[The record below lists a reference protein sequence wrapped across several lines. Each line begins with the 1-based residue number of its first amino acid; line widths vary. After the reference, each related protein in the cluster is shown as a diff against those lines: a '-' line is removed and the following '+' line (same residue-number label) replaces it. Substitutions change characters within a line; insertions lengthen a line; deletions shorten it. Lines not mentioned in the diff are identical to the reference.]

1 MTTKIRLLARVA
13 FFIALSIATVGP
25 LQAQELKERKDVADK
40 YKWNLSDMYKTDAD
54 FEADLK
60 WIEEQL
66 PGLKSHEGKISKSGE
81 QLLAYFKASEKVFLN
96 LDNAIA
102 YAHMSYDQDTRE
114 QKYSGYKDRADALAA
129 KVSETTSW
137 FSPELVTISE
147 TTLESW
153 YKGVPD
159 LALYRHY
166 IGNELRSK
174 KYTLSPKEE
183 RLLSLAGPSLS
194 AIGNANTALREADIE
209 FPSIK
214 DDAGKDIALSEGR
227 VAQLLE
233 HPNRE
238 MRRSAA
244 LGLLD
249 TYKKY
254 QNSTAALMTGNVM
267 SGIFNARARGY
278 GSSLHA
284 SMDAENI
291 DTTVY
296 HNLLATVKGKVE
308 PIRKYVELRRQALK
322 LDSIHNYD
330 MFVPLDSDTKIEYT
344 YEQAMDV
351 IVKGCAPLGTEYN
364 AIMKQGFDS
373 RWVDVYETAGKR
385 SGAYSWGSYK
395 SHPFQLTNFNG
406 TFDDMFTLGHEFGH
420 SMHTYL
426 ATHNQPFIYG
436 DYTIFVAEVAATFN
450 ESLIMD
456 YLLKN
461 EKDPKKR
468 LYLITQYIDQ
478 IRGTLI
484 TQAMF
489 ADFELKI
496 HRAAEADEPL
506 TSDALCQ
513 MYKETLRDFY
523 GPKFAIDDQYG
534 YTWIRIPHFYRNFYV
549 YKYATSYSAAQALSK
564 RVLNGGK
571 KELDDY
577 LGFLKGGSSKYP
589 LDLLKGAGVDMG
601 KPEAVVAV
609 MDKLGELVAEMERLM
624 VQTGMIKKG

>member
-1 MTTKIRLLARVA
+1 
-13 FFIALSIATVGP
+13 
-25 LQAQELKERKDVADK
+25 
-40 YKWNLSDMYKTDAD
+40 MYKTDAE
-54 FEADLK
+54 FEKDLD
-60 WIEEQL
+60 WIDGKL
-66 PGLKSHEGKISKSGE
+66 AGLKALEGKVSKSAD
-81 QLLAYFKASEKVFLN
+81 QLLGYFKATEEVYLHI
-96 LDNAIA
+96 DNAIA
-102 YAHMSYDQDTRE
+102 FAHMSYDQDTRV
-114 QKYSGYKDRADALAA
+114 QKYSGYKDRADAIASKA
-129 KVSETTSW
+129 SEATSW
-137 FSPELVTISE
+137 FSPELVTLSE
-147 TTLESW
+147 STLEEW
-153 YKGVPD
+153 YKAKPD

-166 IGNELRSK
+166 ISNELRSK
-174 KYTLSPKEE
+174 KFTLSPQEE
-183 RLLSLAGPSLS
+183 RILSLSGPALS

-214 DDAGKDIALSEGR
+214 GEAGEDIELSEGR
-227 VAQLLE
+227 VAMLLE
-233 HPNRE
+233 NPNRDI
-238 MRRSAA
+238 RRSAA

-249 TYKKY
+249 TYRKY
-254 QNSTAALMTGNVM
+254 KNSTAALMTGNVM
-267 SGIFNARARGY
+267 GDIFNARARGY
-278 GSSLHA
+278 GSALHA

-296 HNLLATVKGKVE
+296 LNLLSTVKGKIE
-308 PIRKYVELRRQALK
+308 PIRKYVDLRRQALNV
-322 LDSIHNYD
+322 DSIHNYD
-330 MFVPLDSDTKIEYT
+330 MFAPLDDDTKIEYT
-344 YEQAMDV
+344 YEEAMDV

-364 AIMKQGFDS
+364 AIMKKGFDS

-436 DYTIFVAEVAATFN
+436 DYTIFVAEVASTFN

-468 LYLITQYIDQ
+468 LYLVTQYIDQ

-489 ADFELKI
+489 ADFELKM

-506 TSDALCQ
+506 TSEKLCEL
-513 MYKETLRDFY
+513 YTGTLRDFY
-523 GPKFAIDDQYG
+523 GPKFAIDEQYG

-564 RVLNGGK
+564 RVLTGGQ

-589 LDLLKGAGVDMG
+589 LDLLKGAGVDMS

-609 MDKLGELVAEMERLM
+609 MDKLGELVNEMEKLM
-624 VQTGMIKKG
+624 VQTGVIKKS